1 MVTLLTWPEVEQ
13 LVTSRLGP
21 EVWGPFGK
29 ALAEWEAK
37 HRTESEAAAGRVR
50 DDQGRFIQVG
60 VTTPDGPRDHKSTRG
75 IRRRLQK
82 RVQAGDATAA

>member
-21 EVWGPFGK
+21 EIWGPFGK

-37 HRTESEAAAGRVR
+37 HMKHDEQPR
-50 DDQGRFIQVG
+50 QKGRFTAGCV
-60 VTTPDGPRDHKSTRG
+60 TPDGDKRDNQATRG